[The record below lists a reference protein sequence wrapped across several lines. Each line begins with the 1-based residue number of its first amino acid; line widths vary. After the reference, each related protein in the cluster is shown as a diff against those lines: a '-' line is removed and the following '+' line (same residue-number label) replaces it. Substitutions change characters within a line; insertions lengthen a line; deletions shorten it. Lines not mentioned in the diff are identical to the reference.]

1 MSNKYDNQCP
11 TTIELNN
18 YLESEI
24 FDEEMTNHI
33 LNCAKCSRVIE
44 IYHLV
49 DECICEPCKA
59 PDDLLGKIL
68 DVCEKDRKEQRKQ
81 ALMRK
86 VFCSK
91 TMILA
96 GSTLFTIIFII
107 LFLYFRS

>member
-18 YLESEI
+18 YLESEV
-24 FDEEMTNHI
+24 FDEEMSNHI
-33 LNCAKCSRVIE
+33 LNCAQCSRIIE

-49 DECICEPCKA
+49 DECICESCEA

-81 ALMRK
+81 ALKRK
-86 VFCSK
+86 IFNFRN
-91 TMILA
+91 MILV
-96 GSTLFTIIFII
+96 GSALLTIIFII
-107 LFLYFRS
+107 LYVCFKS